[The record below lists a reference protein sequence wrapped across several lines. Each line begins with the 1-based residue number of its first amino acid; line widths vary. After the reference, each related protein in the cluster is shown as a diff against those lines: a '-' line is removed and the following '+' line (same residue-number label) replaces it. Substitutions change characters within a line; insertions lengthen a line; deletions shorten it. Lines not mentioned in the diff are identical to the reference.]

1 MTSAP
6 FSSRQSGFS
15 LIEVMVAL
23 LIISIGLL
31 GVAKMQAL
39 AIGNTK
45 TASSRSIAAI
55 HAASLSS
62 AMHAN
67 KAYWAAGLAPSSV
80 QVNGTVLT
88 DSTLGGQATDCVSSS
103 CTAVQ
108 MAGYDLKSWGTA
120 LQQLP
125 SGAGG
130 VTCSTAVGLPIVCSV
145 TVSWAEKYIGLNQAT
160 LTTSQQTS
168 TQSLVLLV
176 QP

>member
-1 MTSAP
+1 MTLSHLP
-6 FSSRQSGFS
+6 SKQSGFS
-15 LIEVMVAL
+15 LIEVLVAL
-23 LIISIGLL
+23 MIISIGLL

-62 AMHAN
+62 AMYAN

-80 QVNGTVLT
+80 QVNGSVLS
-88 DSTLGGQATDCVSSS
+88 DSTLNGQATDCVSGI

-108 MAGYDLKSWGTA
+108 MGGYDLKAWGTA

-130 VTCSTAVGLPIVCSV
+130 VTCSTAVGSPIACSV
-145 TVSWAEKYIGLNQAT
+145 TVSWNEKYIGLNQSS
-160 LTTSQQTS
+160 LTAAQQTS

>member
-1 MTSAP
+1 MISAP
-6 FSSRQSGFS
+6 FPPKQSGFS
-15 LIEVMVAL
+15 LVEVLITL

-62 AMHAN
+62 AMYAN

-80 QVNGTVLT
+80 QINGSVLT
-88 DSTLGGQATDCVSSS
+88 DSILDSQATDCVSSS

-108 MAGYDLKSWGTA
+108 MAGYDLKSWGIA

-125 SGAGG
+125 SGVGK
-130 VTCSTAVGLPIVCSV
+130 VTCSTAAGLPINCSV
-145 TVSWAEKYIGLNQAT
+145 TVSWNEKYIGLNQSSLDAA
-160 LTTSQQTS
+160 QQLS

>member
-1 MTSAP
+1 MTASP

-15 LIEVMVAL
+15 LIEVLVTL

-39 AIGNTK
+39 SIGNTK
-45 TASSRSIAAI
+45 TASSRAIAAI

-62 AMHAN
+62 AMYAN
-67 KAYWAAGLAPSSV
+67 KVYWGAGLAPASV

-88 DSTLGGQATDCVSSS
+88 NSTLNGQATDCVNGT
-103 CTAVQ
+103 CTPVQ
-108 MAGYDLKSWGTA
+108 MAGYDLKAWGAA

-125 SGAGG
+125 SGVGG
-130 VTCSTAVGLPIVCSV
+130 VTCSTALGSPISCSV
-145 TVSWAEKYIGLNQAT
+145 TVSWNEKYIGLNQSS
-160 LTTSQQTS
+160 LTAAQQTS